1 MDGWKIFDKIIW
13 WDCNFK
19 EYMIKFD
26 YKFLKIYAKIK
37 QKGEENETMVR
48 DP

>member
-1 MDGWKIFDKIIW
+1 
-13 WDCNFK
+13 
-19 EYMIKFD
+19 MIKFD

-48 DP
+48 DHQKCHHIVCSLDALS